1 MRRGDRAVAA
11 AASTQQTLKPAARLP
26 LAPYHPGPC
35 RTPTQSSSTSCASRP
50 ASPSA
55 SIAATPATRSGLPG
69 KQQAQQ
75 ALTKNVE
82 RIAELQERLWAEH
95 RRALLVVFQAL
106 DAGGKDGTTRSVFS
120 GVNPQ
125 GCRVTSFK
133 APTPAELDHDYL
145 WRIHQHVPARG
156 EIGVFNRSHY
166 EDVIVVR
173 VDELVPKSVWSRRYA
188 QINEFERFLVDNGTE
203 IVKVFL
209 HISREEQADR
219 LRERV
224 EKPEKRWKFSP
235 DDLKK
240 RAQWDDYQAA
250 YEEALRRCTTE
261 HAPWYVVPGDRN
273 WVRNLAVS
281 TIVLAKLEEMDPQ
294 FPQPKWDPAKIVIE

>member
-1 MRRGDRAVAA
+1 MADSHAA
-11 AASTQQTLKPAARLP
+11 LVDKLR
-26 LAPYHPGPC
+26 LAPGKPVRLDRRDPGD
-35 RTPTQSSSTSCASRP
+35 TLE
-50 ASPSA
+50 
-55 SIAATPATRSGLPG
+55 LPG

-75 ALTKNVE
+75 ALAKNVA
-82 RIAELQERLWAEH
+82 RIAELQERLYAEH

-106 DAGGKDGTTRSVFS
+106 DAGGKDGTTRAVFS

-125 GCRVTSFK
+125 GCKVTSFK
-133 APTPAELDHDYL
+133 APTPAELAHDFL
-145 WRIHQHVPARG
+145 WRIHQQLPARG
-156 EIGVFNRSHY
+156 EIGIFNRSHY

-188 QINEFERFLVDNGTE
+188 SINEFERFLVDNGTE

-209 HISREEQADR
+209 HISREEQAER

-281 TIVLAKLEEMDPQ
+281 TIVLGKLEEMDPQ
-294 FPQPKWDPAKIVIE
+294 YPQPKWDPAEIVIE

>member
-1 MRRGDRAVAA
+1 MPDSHAALVEKLRLTPGKPVRLDRRDPGD
-11 AASTQQTLKPAARLP
+11 TL
-26 LAPYHPGPC
+26 
-35 RTPTQSSSTSCASRP
+35 
-50 ASPSA
+50 
-55 SIAATPATRSGLPG
+55 GLPG

-75 ALTKNVE
+75 ALAENVA
-82 RIAELQERLWAEH
+82 RIAELQQRLYAEH

-106 DAGGKDGTTRSVFS
+106 DAGGKDGTTRAVFS

-125 GCRVTSFK
+125 GCKVTSFK
-133 APTPAELDHDYL
+133 APTPAELDHDFL
-145 WRIHQHVPARG
+145 WRIHHAMPGRG

-188 QINEFERFLVDNGTE
+188 QINDFERFLVDNGTE

-209 HISREEQADR
+209 HISREEQAER
-219 LRERV
+219 LRERIAD
-224 EKPEKRWKFSP
+224 PEKRWKFSP
-235 DDLKK
+235 DDLEK
-240 RAQWDDYQAA
+240 RAKWDDYQAA
-250 YEEALRRCTTE
+250 YEEALRRCSTG

-281 TIVLAKLEEMDPQ
+281 TIVLSKLEAMDPQ
-294 FPQPKWDPAKIVIE
+294 YPQPDWDPAAIVIE